1 MCCDFTE
8 NRSPSPKPGPSAS
21 ADTTSEFAKAGA
33 SGGDKVTF
41 GETEVIQSNDEAAAE
56 AAGAP
61 VDTDGSAQ
69 AGAGNDQASAAPHL
83 NLPAVLWDRQPGSKN
98 KVPPPVPPRSPRKP
112 MEASPAF
119 EAALNR
125 EAAAAAVAGGQRP
138 GSAAAGA
145 VEAAAQAPGPSRGW
159 KAAPDFVARRLVFWL
174 TLAFILGFS
183 IFSSQIIC
191 PSYDLVIKH
200 LHCNDEI
207 PHTTLFTI

>member
-8 NRSPSPKPGPSAS
+8 NRSPSPKPAPSAAS

-33 SGGDKVTF
+33 SCGGDKVTF
-41 GETEVIQSNDEAAAE
+41 GETEVIQSNDEAAE

-61 VDTDGSAQ
+61 VAADTDDGGYAQ
-69 AGAGNDQASAAPHL
+69 VGAGNEQASAAPHL

-119 EAALNR
+119 EAAFNR
-125 EAAAAAVAGGQRP
+125 EAAAAAGGQRP
-138 GSAAAGA
+138 GSAAGP
-145 VEAAAQAPGPSRGW
+145 VEAAAPGPSRGW

-174 TLAFILGFS
+174 ILAFILGFS
-183 IFSSQIIC
+183 IFSSQIFC
-191 PSYDLVIKH
+191 PSHDLVM
-200 LHCNDEI
+200 
-207 PHTTLFTI
+207 